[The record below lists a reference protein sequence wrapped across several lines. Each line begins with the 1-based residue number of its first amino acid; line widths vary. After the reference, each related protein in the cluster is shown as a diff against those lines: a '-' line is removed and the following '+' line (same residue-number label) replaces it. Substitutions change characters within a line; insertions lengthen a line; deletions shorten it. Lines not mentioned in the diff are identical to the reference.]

1 MDVFFLLTVNLFNIR
16 QKTMYKK
23 NLKFL
28 VMSKDMAKSLV
39 AAALM
44 VAFSTPVAAN
54 TATGSRSA
62 SGAFSKQADGIVMR
76 TGADGSNNWGAMQG
90 VKGLEDLI
98 GKTEAEIKNA
108 ALTPGS
114 TLSDAE
120 PDKVFFLYNVKTGKF
135 LNAGGYWGTHVS
147 LKDYPLSLWA
157 ETHTYKLPSSST
169 TQTLIDFIQ
178 NMETGQG
185 KYLGW
190 VGKDGGTGTDDGVF
204 IDRHQDENTHYGW
217 VFEPLKN
224 DTQNTYKIYTYA
236 TNKPY
241 STLIAKSTKY
251 YLCANGDET
260 DQDKN
265 CGAFSESYI
274 ESKNYDAYS
283 TWRVLSMKQIYDL
296 ITEQSSDNMTSA
308 LDLSYRL
315 DCPGFSRG
323 DKDIKEKWKLSTF
336 ATGTNAT
343 GTKGGWRFGL
353 EKLHNT
359 EKTLTGSGGSGE
371 STDLDKYD
379 FNGLSSSNPYTFD
392 KITYTGKEDY
402 ERRLGKYFCA
412 DAKNLR
418 GVIYQD
424 VDIKAP
430 GSYIIECKG
439 YSTTKKAKIFATW
452 LDKEGK
458 EDKASLH
465 QNVLNQVSYMP
476 KTEQVLLH
484 VNEQNMDYAGKNFY
498 GQRKYINTVL
508 VQVPDI
514 TPKPS
519 DGNYGTIRFGLII
532 GDNQDDTDV
541 HDVKNEWTVFDDF
554 RLLYASDDNGVDL
567 ILDEDRDNLSY
578 LKDCDITYKNR
589 VLHLN
594 KTFTKDKWNSFVLP
608 VSLKRDQFRQAFG
621 ANARLAKLSGLT
633 SSEIQFKT
641 IDMDGMADNV
651 DVLDAYTPY
660 IIFPTKIHDTDK
672 TKVSPA
678 YKASLTK
685 RNGESTPVVIKA
697 NHYDIPN
704 VTFKTDDA
712 NKNDLSQMNTDTWV
726 SDVTTTVENSNGSMK
741 AYGTFARTFG
751 QNVTQNV
758 TDEKAD
764 DYGVYKFTD
773 HYIISKRDDLK
784 GSYFFDK
791 GNLYYSSERVR
802 GLRGFSCWFKPV
814 NSSSATTKLNLYID
828 GVANGTT
835 GIDDVAFGD
844 EEPIGKAAK
853 GIYNMNGQLVSNGS
867 DTTNLP
873 AGMYIVNGKKCVVK

>member
-1 MDVFFLLTVNLFNIR
+1 
-16 QKTMYKK
+16 MYKK

-76 TGADGSNNWGAMQG
+76 TGDGSNASGYL
-90 VKGLEDLI
+90 VGLEYLK
-98 GKTEAEIKNA
+98 GKTEADIMKA
-108 ALTPGS
+108 ALESGS
-114 TLSDAE
+114 TLSDAD

-157 ETHTYKLPSSST
+157 EKHDYKLPSSSS

-178 NMETGQG
+178 NLETGQD

-217 VFEPLKN
+217 VFVPLN
-224 DTQNTYKIYTYA
+224 DEQHTYKIYTYA

-241 STLIAKSTKY
+241 SSSYRKSTKY

-296 ITEQSSDNMTSA
+296 ITEQSSDYMTSA

-323 DKDIKEKWKLSTF
+323 DKDITVWKVSNF
-336 ATGTNAT
+336 ATGTN
-343 GTKGGWRFGL
+343 GGWRFGL
-353 EKLHNT
+353 EKLYNTHN
-359 EKTLTGSGGSGE
+359 TLTGTGE
-371 STDLDKYD
+371 SSLNKYD
-379 FNGLSSSNPYTFD
+379 KNNLSSSTPYTFEDTKYTD
-392 KITYTGKEDY
+392 KDNY
-402 ERRLGKYFCA
+402 ERHLGKYFCA
-412 DAKNLR
+412 DVKNMR

-424 VDIKAP
+424 VVIKAP

-439 YSTTKKAKIFATW
+439 YSTTKKAKIFASW
-452 LDKEGK
+452 FDKDGK
-458 EDKASLH
+458 NEDKSLMH
-465 QNVLNQVSYMP
+465 QNVLNQVSYMS
-476 KTEQVLLH
+476 KAEQEKLH
-484 VNEQNMDYAGKNFY
+484 VSEQNMDYAGKNFY

-508 VQVPDI
+508 IQVPD
-514 TPKPS
+514 TKKQS
-519 DGNYGTIRFGLII
+519 DGNYGIIRFGLII
-532 GDNQDDTDV
+532 GDDQNDTKVDAAA
-541 HDVKNEWTVFDDF
+541 NEWTVFDDF
-554 RLLYASDDNGVDL
+554 RLLYASDENSAEL
-567 ILDEDRDNLSY
+567 ILDEDRKDLSY
-578 LKDCDITYKNR
+578 LKDCSNTYKNT

-594 KTFTKDKWNSFVLP
+594 KTFVQDKWNSFVLP
-608 VSLKRDQFRQAFG
+608 VELNRYQFRQAFG
-621 ANARLAKLSGLT
+621 ADARLAKLSGLT
-633 SSEIQFKT
+633 SSEIQFQT
-641 IDMDGMADNV
+641 VDMDANTMTDNAV
-651 DVLDAYTPY
+651 VLDAYTPY
-660 IIFPTKIHDTDK
+660 IIFPTKIHTDE
-672 TKVSPA
+672 TKASPA
-678 YKASLTK
+678 YKATLRSTK
-685 RNGESTPVVIKA
+685 GESGKEEVVVKA

-704 VTFKTDDA
+704 VTFKTNSE
-712 NKNDLSQMNTDTWV
+712 NKNDLSKMNTDTWV
-726 SDVTTTVENSNGSMK
+726 SNVTTKVKNSNGSME

-751 QNVTQNV
+751 TKATQ
-758 TDEKAD
+758 DEN
-764 DYGVYKFTD
+764 GVYDFNNNYD
-773 HYIISKRDDLK
+773 IIGDRDNLI
-784 GSYFFDK
+784 GCYFFDK
-791 GNLYYSSERVR
+791 GNLYRSDSRPR

-814 NSSSATTKLNLYID
+814 NGSSGTGTKVNLYID

-844 EEPIGKAAK
+844 EEPTGKAAK

-873 AGMYIVNGKKCVVK
+873 AGMYIVNGKKCVVR

>member
-1 MDVFFLLTVNLFNIR
+1 
-16 QKTMYKK
+16 
-23 NLKFL
+23 
-28 VMSKDMAKSLV
+28 MSKDMAKSLV

-62 SGAFSKQADGIVMR
+62 SGAFSKQDDGIVMP
-76 TGADGSNNWGAMQG
+76 TADDGSNNRGTMQG
-90 VKGLEDLI
+90 VKGLEDLE
-98 GKTEAEIKNA
+98 GKTEAQIINA
-108 ALTPGS
+108 AVTSDEG
-114 TLSDAE
+114 LSDAD
-120 PDKVFFLYNVKTGKF
+120 PTKVFFLYNVKTGKF

-157 ETHTYKLPSSST
+157 KKNNYKLPSSST

-236 TNKPY
+236 TKKPY

-323 DKDIKEKWKLSTF
+323 DKDITVWNVNNF
-336 ATGTNAT
+336 ATGTN
-343 GTKGGWRFGL
+343 GGWRFGL

-359 EKTLTGSGGSGE
+359 HKKLTGSGE
-371 STDLDKYD
+371 LDNYDVTDLK
-379 FNGLSSSNPYTFD
+379 SSYTFD
-392 KITYTGKEDY
+392 SREYKNQKEDY
-402 ERRLGKYFCA
+402 ERHLGKYFCA

-424 VDIKAP
+424 VVIKAP

-476 KTEQVLLH
+476 QAEKDLLH
-484 VNEQNMDYAGKNFY
+484 VSEQNMDYAGKNFY

-508 VQVPDI
+508 VQVPD
-514 TPKPS
+514 TKPS

-532 GDNQDDTDV
+532 GDNQNDKTLNEAD
-541 HDVKNEWTVFDDF
+541 KEWTVFDDF
-554 RLLYASDDNGVDL
+554 RLLYANDDKSADL

-594 KTFTKDKWNSFVLP
+594 KTFVQDKWNSFVLP
-608 VSLKRDQFRQAFG
+608 VSLNSYQVRQAFG
-621 ANARLAKLSGLT
+621 ADTRLAKLSHLT
-633 SSEIQFKT
+633 SSEIQFQT
-641 IDMDGMADNV
+641 IDMDDPNN
-651 DVLDAYTPY
+651 DPVLEAYTPY
-660 IIFPTKIHDTDK
+660 IIFPSKIDTN
-672 TKVSPA
+672 VSPA
-678 YKASLTK
+678 YKASLSST
-685 RNGESTPVVIKA
+685 NGESKPQEVVVKA
-697 NHYDIPN
+697 NHYDISN
-704 VTFKTDDA
+704 VTFKTNNE
-712 NKNDLSQMNTDTWV
+712 NKNDLTNMDLSTWTTKQMYSVGGDGTM
-726 SDVTTTVENSNGSMK
+726 E
-741 AYGTFARTFG
+741 AHGTFARTFG
-751 QNVTQNV
+751 KDATQ
-758 TDEKAD
+758 DEN
-764 DYGVYKFTD
+764 GVYNFNNN
-773 HYIISKRDDLK
+773 YEIIKDRDNLI
-784 GSYFFDK
+784 GSYFFDN
-791 GNLYYSSERVR
+791 GNLYCSKKRVR

-814 NSSSATTKLNLYID
+814 DNPSSVHKLNLYID

-844 EEPIGKAAK
+844 EEPTGKAAK

-873 AGMYIVNGKKCVVK
+873 AGMYIVNGKKCVVR

>member
-1 MDVFFLLTVNLFNIR
+1 
-16 QKTMYKK
+16 MYKK

-76 TGADGSNNWGAMQG
+76 TGADGSNGSNAVGG
-90 VKGLEDLI
+90 LVGLEYLV
-98 GKTEAEIKNA
+98 GKTEDQIKNA
-108 ALTPGS
+108 ALKPGS
-114 TLSDAE
+114 ELNDNK
-120 PDKVFFLYNVKTGKF
+120 PDEVFFLYNVKTGKF

-157 ETHTYKLPSSST
+157 EKHDYKFKTGSFSAT

-178 NMETGQG
+178 NLETGQD

-204 IDRHQDENTHYGW
+204 IDRHQGEKTHCGW
-217 VFEPLKN
+217 VFVPLN
-224 DTQNTYKIYTYA
+224 DEQHTYKIYTYA
-236 TNKPY
+236 TKTPSSSSKNP
-241 STLIAKSTKY
+241 STKY
-251 YLCANGDET
+251 YLCANGDDT

-265 CGAFSESYI
+265 CGAFSDSYI
-274 ESKNYDAYS
+274 TSKNYEDYS
-283 TWRVLSMKQIYDL
+283 TWRVLSMKQISDL
-296 ITEQSSDNMTSA
+296 LLENSDNMTSA

-323 DKDIKEKWKLSTF
+323 DKDIKKWKVSTF
-336 ATGTNAT
+336 AT

-353 EKLHNT
+353 EHLHNKENTLKESADAT
-359 EKTLTGSGGSGE
+359 ELYDYDVKDLPSKTP
-371 STDLDKYD
+371 Y
-379 FNGLSSSNPYTFD
+379 YTFEGSEYKD
-392 KITYTGKEDY
+392 KDNY
-402 ERRLGKYFCA
+402 ERHLGKYFCA

-424 VDIKAP
+424 VEIKAP
-430 GSYIIECKG
+430 GSYLIECKG
-439 YSTTKKAKIFATW
+439 FSTTTKAKIFASW
-452 LDKEGK
+452 FDKKNGTN
-458 EDKASLH
+458 EDKSLMH
-465 QNVLNQVSYMP
+465 QNVLNQVSYMS
-476 KTEQVLLH
+476 KAEQEELH
-484 VNEQNMDYAGKNFY
+484 VSEQNMDYAGKNFY
-498 GQRKYINTVL
+498 GKRKYINTVL
-508 VQVPDI
+508 IQVPE
-514 TPKPS
+514 TKKQS
-519 DGNYGTIRFGLII
+519 ENNYGVIRFGLII
-532 GDNQDDTDV
+532 GDDKNDTKVDAA
-541 HDVKNEWTVFDDF
+541 NEWTVFDDF
-554 RLLYASDDNGVDL
+554 RLLYASNDKGTDL
-567 ILDEDRDNLSY
+567 ILDEDRDNLDY
-578 LKDCDITYKNR
+578 LENCSNTYKNT

-633 SSEIQFKT
+633 SSEIQFET
-641 IDMDGMADNV
+641 VDMDKNDNAE
-651 DVLDAYTPY
+651 VLSAYTPY
-660 IIFPTKIHDTDK
+660 IIFPTKIHTDN

-678 YKASLTK
+678 YKATLTK
-685 RNGESTPVVIKA
+685 TNGEQQDVVIKA

-704 VTFKTDDA
+704 VTFETNSE
-712 NKNDLSQMNTDTWV
+712 NKNDLSKMNTDTWV
-726 SDVTTTVENSNGSMK
+726 STTKGYSTDGSMV

-751 QNVTQNV
+751 TAATQ
-758 TDEKAD
+758 DEN
-764 DYGVYKFTD
+764 GVYNFNNNYD
-773 HYIISKRDDLK
+773 IIGGRDNLI
-784 GSYFFDK
+784 GCYFFDR
-791 GNLYYSSERVR
+791 GNLYYSSKDRVR

-814 NSSSATTKLNLYID
+814 DSSEHTKLNLYID

-835 GIDDVAFGD
+835 GIDEVAFGD
-844 EEPIGKAAK
+844 EEPTGKATK

-873 AGMYIVNGKKCVVK
+873 AGMYIVNGKKCVVR

>member
-1 MDVFFLLTVNLFNIR
+1 
-16 QKTMYKK
+16 MYKK

-62 SGAFSKQADGIVMR
+62 SGAFSKQADGIVMP
-76 TGADGSNNWGAMQG
+76 TADDGSNNRGTMQG
-90 VKGLEDLI
+90 VKGLEDLE
-98 GKTEAEIKNA
+98 GKTEAQIINA
-108 ALTPGS
+108 AVTSDEG
-114 TLSDAE
+114 LSDAD
-120 PDKVFFLYNVKTGKF
+120 PTKVFFLYNVKTGKF

-157 ETHTYKLPSSST
+157 KKNNYKLPSSST

-178 NMETGQG
+178 NLETGQG

-236 TNKPY
+236 TKKPY

-274 ESKNYDAYS
+274 ESNNYDAYS
-283 TWRVLSMKQIYDL
+283 TWRVLSMQQIYDL

-323 DKDIKEKWKLSTF
+323 DKDITVWKVSNF
-336 ATGTNAT
+336 PK

-353 EKLHNT
+353 EKLYNT
-359 EKTLTGSGGSGE
+359 DNTLTGSGE
-371 STDLDKYD
+371 STELDKYD
-379 FNGLSSSNPYTFD
+379 HNGLSSSNYTFEGT
-392 KITYTGKEDY
+392 KYTDTDNY
-402 ERRLGKYFCA
+402 ERHLGKYFCA
-412 DAKNLR
+412 DVKNKR

-424 VDIKAP
+424 VVIKAP

-439 YSTTKKAKIFATW
+439 YSTTPKAKIFATW
-452 LDKEGK
+452 LDPKGI
-458 EDKASLH
+458 EDKAFLH
-465 QNVLNQVSYMP
+465 QNVLNQVSNMS
-476 KTEQVLLH
+476 KEEQDKLH
-484 VNEQNMDYAGKNFY
+484 VSEQNMDYAGKNFY

-508 VQVPDI
+508 VQVPDPEI
-514 TPKPS
+514 KPS
-519 DGNYGTIRFGLII
+519 DGNYGKIRFGLII
-532 GDNQDDTDV
+532 GDNQDDQTVNEAD
-541 HDVKNEWTVFDDF
+541 KEWTVFDDF
-554 RLLYASDDNGVDL
+554 RLLYASDNKSADL
-567 ILDEDRDNLSY
+567 ILDEDRDNLDY
-578 LKDCDITYKNR
+578 LVNCSNTYKNT

-594 KTFTKDKWNSFVLP
+594 KMFKKDKWNSFVLP

-621 ANARLAKLSGLT
+621 ANARLAKLHALT
-633 SSEIQFKT
+633 SSEIQFQT
-641 IDMDGMADNV
+641 VDMDVNDNAV
-651 DVLDAYTPY
+651 VLDAYTPY
-660 IIFPTKIHDTDK
+660 IIFPTKIHTDE
-672 TKVSPA
+672 TKASPA
-678 YKASLTK
+678 YKATLRST
-685 RNGESTPVVIKA
+685 NGESGKEEVLIKA

-712 NKNDLSQMNTDTWV
+712 NKNDLTNMNTDTWV
-726 SDVTTTVENSNGSMK
+726 STTKGYSTDGSMV

-751 QNVTQNV
+751 TKATQ
-758 TDEKAD
+758 DEN
-764 DYGVYKFTD
+764 GVYDFNNNYD
-773 HYIISKRDDLK
+773 IIGDRDNLI
-784 GSYFFDK
+784 GCYFFDK
-791 GNLYYSSERVR
+791 GDLYRSDSRPR

-814 NSSSATTKLNLYID
+814 NGSSGTGTKLNLYID

-835 GIDDVAFGD
+835 GIDEVAFGD
-844 EEPIGKAAK
+844 EEPTGKAAN

-873 AGMYIVNGKKCVVK
+873 AGMYIVNGKKCVVR

>member
-1 MDVFFLLTVNLFNIR
+1 
-16 QKTMYKK
+16 
-23 NLKFL
+23 
-28 VMSKDMAKSLV
+28 MSKDMAKSLV

-62 SGAFSKQADGIVMR
+62 SGAFSKQDDGIVMR
-76 TGADGSNNWGAMQG
+76 TGADGSNGSNNALGAI
-90 VKGLEDLI
+90 GLEYLV
-98 GKTEAEIKNA
+98 GKTEDQIKNA
-108 ALTPGS
+108 ALKPGS
-114 TLSDAE
+114 ELNDNK
-120 PDKVFFLYNVKTGKF
+120 PDEVFFLYNVKTGKF

-157 ETHTYKLPSSST
+157 EKNDYKFKTGSFSAT

-178 NMETGQG
+178 NLETGQD

-204 IDRHQDENTHYGW
+204 IDRHQGEKTHCGW
-217 VFEPLKN
+217 VFVPLN
-224 DTQNTYKIYTYA
+224 DEQHTYKIYTYA
-236 TNKPY
+236 TKTPSSSSKNP
-241 STLIAKSTKY
+241 STKY
-251 YLCANGDET
+251 YLCANGDAT

-265 CGAFSESYI
+265 CGAFSDSYI
-274 ESKNYDAYS
+274 TSKNYEDYR
-283 TWRVLSMKQIYDL
+283 TWRVLSMKQISDL
-296 ITEQSSDNMTSA
+296 LFENSDNMTSA

-323 DKDIKEKWKLSTF
+323 DKDIKKWKVSTF
-336 ATGTNAT
+336 AT

-353 EKLHNT
+353 EHLHNKENTLKESADAT
-359 EKTLTGSGGSGE
+359 ELYDYDVKDLPSKTP
-371 STDLDKYD
+371 Y
-379 FNGLSSSNPYTFD
+379 YTFEGSEYKD
-392 KITYTGKEDY
+392 KDHY
-402 ERRLGKYFCA
+402 ERHLGKYFCA

-424 VDIKAP
+424 VKIKAP
-430 GSYIIECKG
+430 GSYVIECKG
-439 YSTTKKAKIFATW
+439 YSTTTKAKIFATW
-452 LDKEGK
+452 FDKEGK
-458 EDKASLH
+458 EDNAFLH

-508 VQVPDI
+508 VQVPD
-514 TPKPS
+514 TKPS
-519 DGNYGTIRFGLII
+519 DGNYGTIRFGLVI
-532 GDNQDDTDV
+532 GDDQNDKDLKDA
-541 HDVKNEWTVFDDF
+541 DNEWTVFDDF
-554 RLLYASDDNGVDL
+554 RLLYASDENGTDL
-567 ILDEDRDNLSY
+567 ILDEDRDNLDY
-578 LKDCDITYKNR
+578 LKNCSNTYKNT

-678 YKASLTK
+678 YKAKLPYT
-685 RNGESTPVVIKA
+685 NGESGTQDVVIKA

-704 VTFKTDDA
+704 VTFKTNSE

-726 SDVTTTVENSNGSMK
+726 SDVTTTVENSNGSLK

-751 QNVTQNV
+751 QDVTQNV

-764 DYGVYKFTD
+764 DYGVYKFKD
-773 HYIISKRDDLK
+773 HNIIDGRDGLI
-784 GSYFFDK
+784 GCYFFDR
-791 GNLYYSSERVR
+791 GNLYYSSKDRPR

-814 NSSSATTKLNLYID
+814 NGSSGTGTKVNLYID

-835 GIDDVAFGD
+835 GIDEVAFGD
-844 EEPIGKAAK
+844 EEPTGKAAK

-873 AGMYIVNGKKCVVK
+873 AGMYIVNGKKCVVR

>member
-1 MDVFFLLTVNLFNIR
+1 
-16 QKTMYKK
+16 
-23 NLKFL
+23 
-28 VMSKDMAKSLV
+28 MSKDMAKSLV
-39 AAALM
+39 VAALM

-62 SGAFSKQADGIVMR
+62 SGAFSKQTDGIVMP
-76 TGADGSNNWGAMQG
+76 TDADGSNGSNASGG
-90 VKGLEDLI
+90 LVGLEFLK
-98 GKTEAEIKNA
+98 GKTEDEIMNVA
-108 ALTPGS
+108 VTSDEG
-114 TLSDAE
+114 LSDAD
-120 PDKVFFLYNVKTGKF
+120 PTKVFFLYNVKTGKF

-157 ETHTYKLPSSST
+157 KKNNYKLPSSST

-178 NMETGQG
+178 NLETGQG

-224 DTQNTYKIYTYA
+224 DKQNTYKIYTYA
-236 TNKPY
+236 TKKPY

-283 TWRVLSMKQIYDL
+283 TWRVLSMQQIYDL

-323 DKDIKEKWKLSTF
+323 DKDITVWKVSNF
-336 ATGTNAT
+336 PK

-353 EKLHNT
+353 EKLYNT
-359 EKTLTGSGGSGE
+359 DNTLTGSGE
-371 STDLDKYD
+371 STELDKYD
-379 FNGLSSSNPYTFD
+379 HNGLSSSTPYTFEKSEYKD
-392 KITYTGKEDY
+392 KDNY
-402 ERRLGKYFCA
+402 ERHLGKYFCA
-412 DAKNLR
+412 DVKNRR

-424 VDIKAP
+424 VVIKAP

-439 YSTTKKAKIFATW
+439 YSTTPKAKIFASW
-452 LDKEGK
+452 FDKDGK
-458 EDKASLH
+458 NEDMSLMH
-465 QNVLNQVSYMP
+465 QNVLNQVSYMS
-476 KTEQVLLH
+476 KAEQEELH
-484 VNEQNMDYAGKNFY
+484 VSEQNMDYAGKNFY
-498 GQRKYINTVL
+498 GKRKYINTVL
-508 VQVPDI
+508 IQVPESKDQH
-514 TPKPS
+514 
-519 DGNYGTIRFGLII
+519 DGSYGKIRFGLII
-532 GDNQDDTDV
+532 GDNQYDQT
-541 HDVKNEWTVFDDF
+541 VKEADKEWTVFDDF
-554 RLLYASDDNGVDL
+554 RLLYASDDKGTDL

-578 LKDCDITYKNR
+578 LKDCDNTYKNT

-621 ANARLAKLSGLT
+621 ANARLAKLSNLT
-633 SSEIQFKT
+633 SSEIQFQT
-641 IDMDGMADNV
+641 VDMDKDDNAE
-651 DVLDAYTPY
+651 VLKAYTPY
-660 IIFPTKIHDTDK
+660 IIFPTKIHTDN
-672 TKVSPA
+672 TKASPA
-678 YKASLTK
+678 YKATLTK
-685 RNGESTPVVIKA
+685 TNGEQQDVVIKA

-704 VTFKTDDA
+704 VTFKTNNE
-712 NKNDLSQMNTDTWV
+712 NKNDLSQMDTKTWV
-726 SDVTTTVENSNGSMK
+726 SNVTTEVANSNGTMK

-751 QNVTQNV
+751 NTATQN
-758 TDEKAD
+758 TTNANAA
-764 DYGVYKFTD
+764 DYGVYEFKD
-773 HYIISKRDDLK
+773 RQIISGRDNLI
-784 GSYFFDK
+784 GSYFFYQ
-791 GNLYYSSERVR
+791 GNLYCSDKRPR
-802 GLRGFSCWFKPV
+802 GLRGFSCWFKPAD
-814 NSSSATTKLNLYID
+814 SSKATKLSLYID

-835 GIDDVAFGD
+835 GIDEVAFGD
-844 EEPIGKAAK
+844 EEPTGKAAK

-873 AGMYIVNGKKCVVK
+873 AGMYIVNGKKCVVR

>member
-1 MDVFFLLTVNLFNIR
+1 
-16 QKTMYKK
+16 MYKK

-62 SGAFSKQADGIVMR
+62 SGAFSKQDDGIVMR
-76 TGADGSNNWGAMQG
+76 TGAGGSDIVGGMQG
-90 VKGLEDLI
+90 AIGIEYLK
-98 GKTEAEIKNA
+98 GKTEKEIKDA
-108 ALTPGS
+108 AVTS
-114 TLSDAE
+114 VTNLSDAD

-157 ETHTYKLPSSST
+157 KKNDYRLPSSST

-178 NMETGQG
+178 NLETGQG
-185 KYLGW
+185 QYLGW
-190 VGKDGGTGTDDGVF
+190 MNGSNPNTDNGVF
-204 IDRHQDENTHYGW
+204 IDRNQNDATHYGW
-217 VFEPLKN
+217 VFEHQK
-224 DTQNTYKIYTYA
+224 DTKNTYKIYTYA
-236 TNKPY
+236 
-241 STLIAKSTKY
+241 AKNPSSSNTKY
-251 YLCANGDET
+251 YLCANGAET

-265 CGAFSESYI
+265 CGAFSNSYI
-274 ESKNYDAYS
+274 TTNKLDEYS
-283 TWRVLSMKQIYDL
+283 TWRVLTMKQISVL
-296 ITEQSSDNMTSA
+296 LEANSDYMTSA

-323 DKDIKEKWKLSTF
+323 DKDITVWNVSNF
-336 ATGTNAT
+336 ATGTN
-343 GTKGGWRFGL
+343 GGWRFGL
-353 EKLHNT
+353 EKLYNT
-359 EKTLTGSGGSGE
+359 HKTLTGSGE
-371 STDLDKYD
+371 STDLDKFD
-379 FNGLSSSNPYTFD
+379 VTDLSSSYIFD
-392 KITYTGKEDY
+392 GREYKNQKADY

-412 DAKNLR
+412 DAKNMR

-424 VDIKAP
+424 VVIKAP
-430 GSYIIECKG
+430 GSYLIECKG
-439 YSTTKKAKIFATW
+439 YSTTTKAKIFASW
-452 LDKEGK
+452 FDKDGK
-458 EDKASLH
+458 NEDKSLMH
-465 QNVLNQVSYMP
+465 QNVLNQVTYMS
-476 KTEQVLLH
+476 KAEQEALH
-484 VNEQNMDYAGKNFY
+484 VSEQNMDYAGKNFY

-508 VQVPDI
+508 IQVPESKDQH
-514 TPKPS
+514 
-519 DGNYGTIRFGLII
+519 DGSYGIIRFGVII
-532 GDNQDDTDV
+532 GDNQNDKIVNEAD
-541 HDVKNEWTVFDDF
+541 KEWTVFDDF
-554 RLLYASDDNGVDL
+554 RLLYASNDKGTDL
-567 ILDEDRDNLSY
+567 ILDEDRDNLDY
-578 LKDCDITYKNR
+578 LMNCSSNTYKNT

-594 KTFTKDKWNSFVLP
+594 KTFKKDKWNSFVLP

-641 IDMDGMADNV
+641 VDMDAPGMTDNAE
-651 DVLDAYTPY
+651 VLTAYTPY

-678 YKASLTK
+678 YKATLTK
-685 RNGESTPVVIKA
+685 TNGEQQDVVIKA

-704 VTFKTDDA
+704 VTFETNSA

-726 SDVTTTVENSNGSMK
+726 SDVTTTVENSNGSLK

-751 QNVTQNV
+751 TKATQNV

-764 DYGVYKFTD
+764 NYGVYNFNNNYD
-773 HYIISKRDDLK
+773 IIGDRDNLI
-784 GSYFFDK
+784 GCYFFDK
-791 GNLYYSSERVR
+791 GNLYRSDSRPR

-814 NSSSATTKLNLYID
+814 APSSSDNKLNLYID

-835 GIDDVAFGD
+835 GIDEVAFGV
-844 EEPIGKAAK
+844 EEPTGKAAK
-853 GIYNMNGQLVSNGS
+853 GIYNMNGQLVSIGS

-873 AGMYIVNGKKCVVK
+873 AGMYIVNGKKCVVR

>member
-1 MDVFFLLTVNLFNIR
+1 
-16 QKTMYKK
+16 
-23 NLKFL
+23 
-28 VMSKDMAKSLV
+28 MSKDMAKSLV
-39 AAALM
+39 VAALM

-62 SGAFSKQADGIVMR
+62 SGAFSKQTDGIVMP
-76 TGADGSNNWGAMQG
+76 TDADGSNGSNASGG
-90 VKGLEDLI
+90 LVGLEFLK
-98 GKTEAEIKNA
+98 GKTEDEIMNVA
-108 ALTPGS
+108 VTSDEG
-114 TLSDAE
+114 LSDAD
-120 PDKVFFLYNVKTGKF
+120 PTKVFFLYNVKTGKF

-157 ETHTYKLPSSST
+157 KKNNYKLPSSST

-178 NMETGQG
+178 NLETGQG

-224 DTQNTYKIYTYA
+224 DKQNTYKIYTYA
-236 TNKPY
+236 TKKPY

-283 TWRVLSMKQIYDL
+283 TWRVLSMQQIYDL

-323 DKDIKEKWKLSTF
+323 DKDITVWKVSNF
-336 ATGTNAT
+336 PK

-353 EKLHNT
+353 EKLYNT
-359 EKTLTGSGGSGE
+359 DNTLTGSGE
-371 STDLDKYD
+371 STELDKYD
-379 FNGLSSSNPYTFD
+379 HNGLSSSTPYTFEKSEYKD
-392 KITYTGKEDY
+392 KDNY
-402 ERRLGKYFCA
+402 ERHLGKYFCA
-412 DAKNLR
+412 DVKNRR

-424 VDIKAP
+424 VVIKAP

-439 YSTTKKAKIFATW
+439 YSTTPKAKIFASW
-452 LDKEGK
+452 FDKKGGT
-458 EDKASLH
+458 EDKALLH
-465 QNVLNQVSYMP
+465 QNVLNQVSYMS
-476 KTEQVLLH
+476 KAEQEKLH
-484 VNEQNMDYAGKNFY
+484 VSEQNMDYAGKNFY

-508 VQVPDI
+508 VQVPESKKQ
-514 TPKPS
+514 T
-519 DGNYGTIRFGLII
+519 DGSYGIIRFGLII
-532 GDNQDDTDV
+532 GDNQYDQT
-541 HDVKNEWTVFDDF
+541 VKEADKEWTVFDDF
-554 RLLYASDDNGVDL
+554 RLLYASDDKGTDL

-578 LKDCDITYKNR
+578 LKDCDNTYKNT

-621 ANARLAKLSGLT
+621 ANARLAKLSNLT
-633 SSEIQFKT
+633 SSEIQFQT
-641 IDMDGMADNV
+641 VDMDKDDNAE
-651 DVLDAYTPY
+651 VLKAYTPY
-660 IIFPTKIHDTDK
+660 IIFPTKIHTDN
-672 TKVSPA
+672 TKASPA
-678 YKASLTK
+678 YKATLRST
-685 RNGESTPVVIKA
+685 NGESGKEEVLIKA

-704 VTFKTDDA
+704 VTFKTNNE
-712 NKNDLSQMNTDTWV
+712 NKNDLSQMDTKTWV
-726 SDVTTTVENSNGSMK
+726 SNVTTEVANSNGTMK

-751 QNVTQNV
+751 QKATQNV
-758 TDEKAD
+758 TDEKAA
-764 DYGVYKFTD
+764 DYGVYKFD
-773 HYIISKRDDLK
+773 DRNIISGRDDLK
-784 GSYFFDK
+784 DCFFFDN
-791 GNLYYSSERVR
+791 GNLYCSHERKR

-835 GIDDVAFGD
+835 GIDEVAFGD
-844 EEPIGKAAK
+844 EEPTGKAAK

-873 AGMYIVNGKKCVVK
+873 AGMYIVNGKKCVVR

>member
-1 MDVFFLLTVNLFNIR
+1 
-16 QKTMYKK
+16 
-23 NLKFL
+23 
-28 VMSKDMAKSLV
+28 MSKDMAKSLV

-62 SGAFSKQADGIVMR
+62 SGAFSKQDDGIVMR
-76 TGADGSNNWGAMQG
+76 TGADGSNGSNNALGAI
-90 VKGLEDLI
+90 GLEYLV
-98 GKTEAEIKNA
+98 GKTEDQIKNA
-108 ALTPGS
+108 ALKPGS
-114 TLSDAE
+114 ELNDNK
-120 PDKVFFLYNVKTGKF
+120 PDEVFFLYNVKTGKF

-157 ETHTYKLPSSST
+157 ETHDYKFSTGIFSSSI

-178 NMETGQG
+178 NLETGQD

-204 IDRHQDENTHYGW
+204 IDRHQGEKTHCGW
-217 VFEPLKN
+217 VFVPLN
-224 DTQNTYKIYTYA
+224 DEQHTYKIYTYA
-236 TNKPY
+236 TKTPSSSSKNP
-241 STLIAKSTKY
+241 STKY

-274 ESKNYDAYS
+274 KDKKNNLEGYD
-283 TWRVLSMKQIYDL
+283 TWRVLSMKQISDL
-296 ITEQSSDNMTSA
+296 LAENSDYMTSA

-323 DKDIKEKWKLSTF
+323 DRDIKEKWKLHTF
-336 ATGTNAT
+336 AT

-353 EKLHNT
+353 EKLYNT

-371 STDLDKYD
+371 STDLDNYD
-379 FNGLSSSNPYTFD
+379 VNGLKNSPYTFEGTTYKD
-392 KITYTGKEDY
+392 KDNY
-402 ERRLGKYFCA
+402 ERHLGKYFCA

-430 GSYIIECKG
+430 GSYLIECKG
-439 YSTTKKAKIFATW
+439 YSTTTKAKIFASW
-452 LDKEGK
+452 FDKDGK
-458 EDKASLH
+458 NEDKSLMH
-465 QNVLNQVSYMP
+465 QNVLNQVSYMS
-476 KTEQVLLH
+476 KAEQEELH
-484 VNEQNMDYAGKNFY
+484 VSEQNMDYAGKNFY
-498 GQRKYINTVL
+498 GKRKYINTVL
-508 VQVPDI
+508 IQVPE
-514 TPKPS
+514 TKKQA
-519 DGNYGTIRFGLII
+519 DGSYGKIRFGLII
-532 GDNQDDTDV
+532 GDDQNDTKVDAA
-541 HDVKNEWTVFDDF
+541 NEWTVFDDF
-554 RLLYASDDNGVDL
+554 RLLYASDNKSADL
-567 ILDEDRDNLSY
+567 ILDEDRDNLDY
-578 LKDCDITYKNR
+578 LVNCSNTYKNT

-594 KTFTKDKWNSFVLP
+594 KTFKKDKWNSFVLP

-633 SSEIQFKT
+633 SSEIQFQT
-641 IDMDGMADNV
+641 VNMDAPDMTDNAE
-651 DVLDAYTPY
+651 VLTAYTPY

-672 TKVSPA
+672 TKASPA
-678 YKASLTK
+678 YKATLRY
-685 RNGESTPVVIKA
+685 RNAPSETQDVVVKA

-704 VTFKTDDA
+704 VTFKTNSA
-712 NKNDLSQMNTDTWV
+712 NENDLSNMNTDDKTW
-726 SDVTTTVENSNGSMK
+726 TTKKMYSVGDGTME
-741 AYGTFARTFG
+741 AHGTFVRTFG

-758 TDEKAD
+758 TDEKAA
-764 DYGVYKFTD
+764 DYGVYKFDD
-773 HYIISKRDDLK
+773 HTIIDGRDDLI
-784 GSYFFDK
+784 GCYFFDR
-791 GNLYYSSERVR
+791 GNLYYSSKNRKR

-814 NSSSATTKLNLYID
+814 NSSEHTKLNLYID

-835 GIDDVAFGD
+835 GIDEVAFGD
-844 EEPIGKAAK
+844 EEPTGKAAK

-873 AGMYIVNGKKCVVK
+873 AGMYIVNGKKCVVR